1 MVVFVDELAESAVIM
16 GLRVWVATESYWAVK
31 WRLNQKIKEEF
42 DANGIVI
49 PYKHR
54 KPGKWVKDTIR
65 NDKGDIIDVM
75 NRYEDHQ

>member
-1 MVVFVDELAESAVIM
+1 MGIRDYDKLSRAE
-16 GLRVWVATESYWAVK
+16 K
-31 WRLNQKIKEEF
+31 NK
-42 DANGIVI
+42 IVI